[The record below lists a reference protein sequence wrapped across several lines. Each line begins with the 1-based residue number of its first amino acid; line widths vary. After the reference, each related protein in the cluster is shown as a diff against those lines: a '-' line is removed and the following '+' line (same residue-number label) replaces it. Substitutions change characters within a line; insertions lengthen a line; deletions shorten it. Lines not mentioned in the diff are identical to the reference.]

1 MQKPIHVLSEI
12 GKLHT
17 VILKRPGTELE
28 NLIPQMMKFLLFDD
42 IPYLKIAQQE
52 HDYFSET
59 LNRLGTEVLNLDDL
73 IAESLTQQNVK
84 KDFIEQVIDE
94 SGFLHGPVHDALE
107 QYLLSLETQK
117 MVAKVMSGVRRNE
130 VELKEVGLKE
140 LTEDTRFPFYMNPMT
155 NLYFTRDPA
164 AAIGEGISINNM
176 TFAARKR
183 ESLFMEYIIAHHP
196 RFANQGIRVWHNRA
210 QATSIEGGDELVLS
224 AQVLA
229 IGVSQRTDASA
240 IEKIAQNLFENSNF
254 KSVLAIRIP
263 HNHAMMHL
271 DTVFTMI
278 NRDQFTVHPAILNK
292 KGQIDSWVL
301 HPKKG
306 GGTSIE
312 HHTNLKATLK
322 KVLGLS
328 EIDLIP
334 TGGGDEIAAAREQW
348 NDGTNTLAVAPG
360 EVVTYDRNYISNKLL
375 REHGILV
382 HEIHSSE
389 LSRGRGGPRCMSMP
403 IIREDL

>member
-130 VELKEVGLKE
+130 VELKEVGV
-140 LTEDTRFPFYMNPMT
+140 
-155 NLYFTRDPA
+155 
-164 AAIGEGISINNM
+164 EGIDGRYSIS
-176 TFAARKR
+176 FLYESDD
-183 ESLFMEYIIAHHP
+183 ESLF
-196 RFANQGIRVWHNRA
+196 
-210 QATSIEGGDELVLS
+210 
-224 AQVLA
+224 
-229 IGVSQRTDASA
+229 
-240 IEKIAQNLFENSNF
+240 
-254 KSVLAIRIP
+254 
-263 HNHAMMHL
+263 
-271 DTVFTMI
+271 
-278 NRDQFTVHPAILNK
+278 
-292 KGQIDSWVL
+292 
-301 HPKKG
+301 
-306 GGTSIE
+306 
-312 HHTNLKATLK
+312 HT
-322 KVLGLS
+322 
-328 EIDLIP
+328 
-334 TGGGDEIAAAREQW
+334 
-348 NDGTNTLAVAPG
+348 
-360 EVVTYDRNYISNKLL
+360 
-375 REHGILV
+375 
-382 HEIHSSE
+382 
-389 LSRGRGGPRCMSMP
+389 
-403 IIREDL
+403 